1 MCAVCVAQGVGYV
14 GASLAG
20 LRVMSARARSRRL
33 SSGHDTHAVDDAPPN
48 EQLPGDTEPV

>member
-1 MCAVCVAQGVGYV
+1 
-14 GASLAG
+14 
-20 LRVMSARARSRRL
+20 MSARARSRRL